1 MQINNN
7 ASRSDSK
14 SIAILVDEGQ
24 TQKTSLALQ
33 LIKNR
38 EEGQL
43 RPINS
48 KHVASPANTVNWQ
61 YD

>member
-14 SIAILVDEGQ
+14 SIVRLVAEGDP
-24 TQKTSLALQ
+24 QKNSLALQ

-38 EEGQL
+38 EEEQL
-43 RPINS
+43 GSINS